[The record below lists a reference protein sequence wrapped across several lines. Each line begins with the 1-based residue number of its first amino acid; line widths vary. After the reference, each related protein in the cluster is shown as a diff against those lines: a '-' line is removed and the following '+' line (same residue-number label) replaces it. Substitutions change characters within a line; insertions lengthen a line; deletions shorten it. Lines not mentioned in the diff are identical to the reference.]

1 MSWISKE
8 FTSGAR
14 RINEAGRIPPWR
26 RISASSWG
34 RLSGPVCCVLS
45 FPPLPFR
52 SIVRFGAF
60 YAPAVKVCFSLIT
73 TKLRT
78 GDAIVSN
85 TSRFTDQQSRN
96 VSLSNRK
103 KKQEKAAG
111 KKKKERNHIKLF
123 DLTFSRAGWWIA
135 FFPLHLSLLSSSAF
149 SPKRFL
155 IFLSD
160 RLWRSDFLT

>member
-1 MSWISKE
+1 MKL
-8 FTSGAR
+8 
-14 RINEAGRIPPWR
+14 AGFHSDGGSLPAPEGG
-26 RISASSWG
+26 SQVPFA
-34 RLSGPVCCVLS
+34 VCS

-96 VSLSNRK
+96 VSLSNKK

-111 KKKKERNHIKLF
+111 KKKEGAKPH
-123 DLTFSRAGWWIA
+123 
-135 FFPLHLSLLSSSAF
+135 
-149 SPKRFL
+149 
-155 IFLSD
+155 
-160 RLWRSDFLT
+160 